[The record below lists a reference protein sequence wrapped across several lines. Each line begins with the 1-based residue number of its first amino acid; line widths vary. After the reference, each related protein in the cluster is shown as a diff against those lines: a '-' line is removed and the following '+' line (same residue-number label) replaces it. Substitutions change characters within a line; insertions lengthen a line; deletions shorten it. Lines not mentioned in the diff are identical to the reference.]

1 MGFWRQKSSL
11 LWNNPRFWQM
21 LKLGFGYVFGPISL
35 YSLKA
40 AQDVD
45 KPHRQWVFGVN
56 NLVLKKYPKI
66 STGVKWVFGDKNM
79 VLLKCWNTARLWHVL
94 ILQFWYDVSPISLY
108 FLKVP
113 RFRQAK
119 IGHGFFSASKI
130 WFFWNTLR
138 FWQVIY
144 LTFWYNIGPKSLYSL
159 KIPRFWQVKYAMGF
173 WRQKTCFLWNNP
185 RFWRVL

>member
-1 MGFWRQKSSL
+1 
-11 LWNNPRFWQM
+11 M

-45 KPHRQWVFGVN
+45 KPHRQWVFGAN
-56 NLVLKKYPKI
+56 NLVLTKYPNI
-66 STGVKWVFGDKNM
+66 STDVKWVFGDKNM

-94 ILQFWYDVSPISLY
+94 ILKFRYDVSPISLY

-159 KIPRFWQVKYAMGF
+159 KNPKILTSKIRHGF
-173 WRQKTCFLWNNP
+173 LTSKNML
-185 RFWRVL
+185 LMK